1 MFLSKLNKPKEVL
14 FASSLQFLPSM
25 KGMYME
31 GKKKD
36 SDLAQTQLQHIGRGR
51 VKFAEGGGR
60 QTGSA
65 RRPIE
70 RVGTGIGK

>member
-1 MFLSKLNKPKEVL
+1 
-14 FASSLQFLPSM
+14 M

-60 QTGSA
+60 WTGSA